1 MQRCS
6 EKAYSICPIRE
17 ACGPIE
23 DAVFLDGSHCQIFND
38 SVNGIVELRPLRSN
52 ILRTGDPCPCC
63 GQPIKTTDPVLLRLL
78 TLMRD
83 VMPQQCR
90 TEKEDDYGSVV
101 SGD

>member
-6 EKAYSICPIRE
+6 EKAYSMCPVRE

-23 DAVFLDGSHCQIFND
+23 DAVFQNGSNCQIFND
-38 SVNGIVELRPLRSN
+38 SINGIVDLRPLMSN
-52 ILRTGDPCPCC
+52 MLRTGDPCPCC

-78 TLMRD
+78 TLIRD
-83 VMPQQCR
+83 EMKPQPR
-90 TEKEDDYGSVV
+90 TEMEDDYGSAV

>member
-6 EKAYSICPIRE
+6 KKAYAICPGRE

-38 SVNGIVELRPLRSN
+38 SINGIVELRPLKPN

-63 GQPIKTTDPVLLRLL
+63 GKPIKTTDPVLLRLL
-78 TLMRD
+78 TCIRD
-83 VMPQQCR
+83 AMDPEPR
-90 TEKEDDYGSVV
+90 AKMEDDYGSTV